1 MLNRLSETNLA
12 YPYISIHSSF
22 LEIES
27 DFIQLRCCSPDN
39 CDIHNQ
45 TLLILNVTY
54 SLNISVHINQP
65 GNKGGDMEITK
76 VLVYTDISRMAPC
89 SPVDKDKMIFSSPS
103 ASTTSETTIWPLI
116 QQDPVTGLDY
126 WYCVKNY
133 DTSNYYFLQCTNSY
147 YILDIICLIR
157 YLTLLL
163 I

>member
-1 MLNRLSETNLA
+1 
-12 YPYISIHSSF
+12 
-22 LEIES
+22 
-27 DFIQLRCCSPDN
+27 
-39 CDIHNQ
+39 
-45 TLLILNVTY
+45 
-54 SLNISVHINQP
+54 
-65 GNKGGDMEITK
+65 MEITK

-157 YLTLLL
+157 YLGVTIDLNLRQL
-163 I
+163 